1 MPLTK
6 SSSSLLYLFCSSLKP
21 SQIHNTGKIKGQKCP
36 LYVQVPMI
44 ICVFIQPRTLMVHN
58 CIQIPNMANI
68 ALCILLLTNVSPLM
82 IEQKIIN
89 HTKFICGQNLTTTA
103 LPNIFHQ
110 QIPQVYSTLVS
121 IMRVQSP
128 WLTSERVWPFT
139 STHVSNI
146 TSGYIYQTITSTLL
160 WTNDIKTFN
169 IH

>member
-1 MPLTK
+1 
-6 SSSSLLYLFCSSLKP
+6 
-21 SQIHNTGKIKGQKCP
+21 
-36 LYVQVPMI
+36 
-44 ICVFIQPRTLMVHN
+44 MVHN

-103 LPNIFHQ
+103 LPHIFHQ

-128 WLTSERVWPFT
+128 
-139 STHVSNI
+139 
-146 TSGYIYQTITSTLL
+146 
-160 WTNDIKTFN
+160 
-169 IH
+169 